1 MDPLMAA
8 VRGRRW
14 STYGSGLLRTMF
26 RFRRWTPHGSGP
38 PNNEVCQ
45 WHWFASS
52 DGLRAEPDHD
62 NGQFM
67 AVVQDHGHLMQRLS
81 RKLAPFSAMVEH
93 NARASLGSG

>member
-14 STYGSGLLRTMF
+14 STYGSGLLWTMF
-26 RFRRWTPHGSGP
+26 RFKQWTLNVSGP
-38 PNNEVCQ
+38 PNNEVYQ
-45 WHWFASS
+45 WHWFASN

-67 AVVQDHGHLMQRLS
+67 AVVQGHGHLMQRLS
-81 RKLAPFSAMVEH
+81 RKLASLSAMVEH
-93 NARASLGSG
+93 NACASLGSG